1 MRLWEPYKSV
11 VLYMAGKGGPGN
23 RPLGPGSGTARV
35 FDEKKRMLFLAKL
48 AVGVPISTAAHEVG
62 VSRQTIYEY
71 ASSHE
76 DFQEL
81 MADAGDLYMDQMES
95 ALFAKALSGDVIAL
109 QVVLYNRR
117 PNRWSDRRK
126 GAVISPDAVDE
137 EIKKLEARLSQLEA
151 NGEVIELE

>member
-1 MRLWEPYKSV
+1 M
-11 VLYMAGKGGPGN
+11 
-23 RPLGPGSGTARV
+23 
-35 FDEKKRMLFLAKL
+35 FDEKKRMEFLTKL

-71 ASSHE
+71 AKSHE

-95 ALFAKALSGDVIAL
+95 ALFNKALSGDVIAL

-137 EIKKLEARLSQLEA
+137 EIAKLEARLQALESSGQGQLPP
-151 NGEVIELE
+151 